1 MDFHPLASGRDYKGL
16 GCSSP
21 VQCDDMNP
29 VSKRLKNKELRRAGQ
44 VNRNNRQRLGNPAKM
59 AVIAPT

>member
-1 MDFHPLASGRDYKGL
+1 
-16 GCSSP
+16 
-21 VQCDDMNP
+21 MNP
-29 VSKRLKNKELRRAGQ
+29 VSKRMENKELRRAGQ